1 MDVNPGQGR
10 DSVIGTGGYEDW
22 TAKNRAVLSYAP
34 AQLFSDTARLL
45 PNGREVADGIDE
57 AVSYDLRGRFG
68 DEAAARMRDR
78 MAVLAFAASMAIP
91 GPKGAKLRTYSTKTA
106 ERAARVERAA
116 LNARA
121 AQFEKMAK
129 KTSTATVKLPR
140 KEIFVGRHG
149 DDIAAVGQSVPVGK
163 DPRVVQ
169 KPHGTEYFSSVD
181 RVHPKDV
188 KPANATAK
196 EHLQAWKASENA
208 EAWSNVAHSFKSGVK
223 AATEKAAA
231 PFKKVSGGLKSFH
244 DWMQAANP
252 VTFAVSKAWDNPVG
266 RFAANH
272 KKISGGLLGA
282 AATAYGVYA
291 SFFKDRVK
299 DERAEAHDKLD
310 RETELAGE
318 WNTLTN
324 RAATARSEIFSN
336 ATSYGEF
343 LGRVRR
349 VTRGVAEIRMGEN
362 MLKYPAVPGDEAANA
377 TNAVLR
383 AKANYQVADDLARQY
398 SGVYSAL
405 TNGVSPA
412 VVRTFDDSFE
422 GAGYATRPGSFQK
435 ALDKA
440 MGLPERK
447 EDN

>member
-22 TAKNRAVLSYAP
+22 TARNRAVLKYTP
-34 AQLFSDTARLL
+34 AVLAADAARLV
-45 PNGREVADGIDE
+45 NEHDVAEGLDSLIED
-57 AVSYDLRGRFG
+57 RTRRRFG
-68 DEAAARMRDR
+68 DEEAARMRER
-78 MAVLAFAASMAIP
+78 MAVLATVAMMAVP
-91 GPKGAKLRTYSTKTA
+91 GPKGAKLRTYSAKTA
-106 ERAARVERAA
+106 ERAARVERTA

-129 KTSTATVKLPR
+129 KTSTTTVKLPR

-149 DDIAAVGQSVPVGK
+149 DDITAVGQSVPVGK

-188 KPANATAK
+188 KPTNATAK

-208 EAWSNVAHSFKSGVK
+208 EAWSNAAHSFKSGVE
-223 AATEKAAA
+223 AAAGKVAA
-231 PFKKVSGGLKSFH
+231 PFKKVPGGLKSFH

-252 VTFAVSKAWDNPVG
+252 VTFAISKAWDNPVG
-266 RFAANH
+266 RFAVNH

-291 SFFKDRVK
+291 KFFKDRIM

-324 RAATARSEIFSN
+324 QAATARSEIFSN

-349 VTRGVAEIRMGEN
+349 VMRGAAEIKMGEN

-383 AKANYQVADDLARQY
+383 AKANYQVADDLASQY

-405 TNGVSPA
+405 TDGVSPA
-412 VVRTFDDSFE
+412 VVRVFDDSLE
-422 GAGYATRPGSFQK
+422 GAGYAARPGSFRG
-435 ALDKA
+435 ALVEA
-440 MGLPERK
+440 MGLPKFE
-447 EDN
+447 EGN